1 MRVFALTGAGVS
13 AESGLGTFRD
23 PDGLWERHDPR
34 RLATPEA
41 FAADPVLVHR
51 FYDWRRRTA
60 LSAEPNAAHAAL
72 ARLER
77 GLAARGGALFL
88 CTQNVDDLHERGGSA
103 RVHHL
108 HGELFRARCLGCGTA
123 SDWRGDMGPAD
134 LGVEAR
140 CPACAA
146 ARLRPDIVWFGE
158 MPRGLDAVA
167 RELRAADLFVAIGTS
182 GAVYPAAGFVAEAR
196 SRGVP
201 TLEINLGA
209 ADNAGL
215 FDRAAYGRATEAVP
229 AWVDEVLGR
238 AA

>member
-1 MRVFALTGAGVS
+1 MRAFVLTGAGVS

-23 PDGLWERHDPR
+23 PGGLWERHDPR

-41 FAADPVLVHR
+41 FAADPALVHR

-60 LSAEPNAAHAAL
+60 LAAAPNAAHAAL

-77 GLAARGGALFL
+77 GLAARGGALYL

-108 HGELFRARCLGCGTA
+108 HGSLFRASCLACGA
-123 SDWRGDMGPAD
+123 VSDWHGDM
-134 LGVEAR
+134 GVEAR

-158 MPRGLDAVA
+158 VPRGLDAVA
-167 RELRAADLFVAIGTS
+167 ADLRAADLFVAVGTS

-196 SRGVP
+196 GCGIP
-201 TLEINLGA
+201 TLEINRDA

-215 FDRAAYGRATEAVP
+215 FDDAVYGLATEAVP
-229 AWVDEVLGR
+229 AWVGRLLGSL
-238 AA
+238 A